1 MTDRPLLLAST
12 FGPPAFVAA
21 VVVGGARRPGYSHW
35 RDPVSSLTESGA
47 SGTGPVAALFV
58 LSALLS
64 GLFALVLLRRY
75 RGRDRAM
82 HAAGL
87 LLVANAVMAVLL
99 ATVFPQDPIGAPMT
113 GPGVA
118 HIVLVALSALCIVA
132 AVVIAARRLP
142 RLEAGFDRF
151 FAYSMAT
158 AAVMAFGGLLTPLV
172 VAQGWPLLGLA
183 ERITQVGYLQWFV
196 AAPLLLARAAR

>member
-1 MTDRPLLLAST
+1 MRDQTLLRISA
-12 FGPPAFVAA
+12 FGQIAFAAA
-21 VVVGGARRPGYSHW
+21 VLIGGARRDGFSHL
-35 RDPVSSLTESGA
+35 RDPVSALTETGA
-47 SGTGPVAALFV
+47 RGTAPIVALFV
-58 LSALLS
+58 VAAVLG
-64 GLFALVLLRRY
+64 GLFALTLVRRY
-75 RGRDRAM
+75 RRRDGAM
-82 HAAGL
+82 ATAGG

-113 GPGVA
+113 GSGVA

-132 AVVIAARRLP
+132 AIVIAARRLP

-158 AAVMAFGGLLTPLV
+158 VAVMAFGGLLTPLV

-196 AAPLLLARAAR
+196 VAPLLLARAAR